1 MSAKTTLATQK
12 LIQMLDDLLR
22 GYEANKG
29 RRPAVIHVTREQM
42 EQLYQEA
49 DRGSLPMF
57 VEVTPNHAM
66 FRGITLEES
75 K

>member
-1 MSAKTTLATQK
+1 MSHKTTLATQK
-12 LIQMLDDLLR
+12 LIQMLDTLLR
-22 GYEANKG
+22 GYEVNKG
-29 RRPAVIHVTREQM
+29 KRPSVMHITKAQM
-42 EQLYQEA
+42 DQLYQEA
-49 DRGSLPMF
+49 DRGTLPMF